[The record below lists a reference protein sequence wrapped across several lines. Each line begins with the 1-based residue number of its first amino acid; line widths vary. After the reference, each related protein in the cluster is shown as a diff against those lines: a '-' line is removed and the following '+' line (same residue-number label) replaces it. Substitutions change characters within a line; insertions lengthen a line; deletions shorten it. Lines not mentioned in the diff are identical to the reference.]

1 MIQICGD
8 ILKYSMKTILSII
21 FLTLLNVKSFSQRQI
36 TKDEMRMVEN
46 IKHYEKENV
55 KKVYKRRDGYVVL
68 IFPSSKYVTDN
79 KYVQHVYI
87 RKNARWVEL
96 STINQE
102 YGQH

>member
-1 MIQICGD
+1 
-8 ILKYSMKTILSII
+8 LKAQLTII
-21 FLTLLNVKSFSQRQI
+21 FLTFITTHTFSQRQI

-96 STINQE
+96 SKINQE